1 MRLLPWLSP
10 LLVFGLVVFVH
21 ELGHFLAAKAVGIY
35 APVFALGWGRRVWG
49 IRRGET
55 DYRLALFPI
64 GGYVRMAS
72 REDESMAA
80 FEGGSTRGQL
90 ETDDPEAAPQGEPGI
105 PFDPDAMV
113 PFGPKPVPSDRWFE
127 SKPLWAKLMVMLA
140 GVTMNFLLAILV
152 VAGVRLSQGAPS
164 PTTVIGTVLPGSPA
178 AAAGLMVGDSVTAIE
193 GAPIAEWTE
202 LVATVTGKAAVPLAF
217 EVMRA
222 GARTALTITPGATV
236 DTNPRSGAVR
246 SIGRIGAASSR
257 RSVGP
262 FEAVGDGFEYT
273 RTTIVATVDVLV
285 GLLTFRVSPKQL
297 GGPIMIAQASF
308 ETAKAGGVAGVLM
321 LMALISVNIAV
332 LNLLPIPVL
341 DGGQVILAILE
352 SARGK
357 PLGERA
363 KGIIM
368 YAGVGFVLL
377 LLITTTF
384 NDLARVG
391 AQVLGHFRG

>member
-1 MRLLPWLSP
+1 MRLLPLLAP

-35 APVFALGWGRRVWG
+35 APVFALGWGRRVFG
-49 IRRGET
+49 VRRGET

-72 REDESMAA
+72 REDESMAV
-80 FEGGSTRGQL
+80 FEGGATRGAL
-90 ETDDPEAAPQGEPGI
+90 EGPADGSPKGEPGI
-105 PFDPDAMV
+105 PWDETAMV

-127 SKPLWAKLMVMLA
+127 SKPLWARLVVMLA

-152 VAGVRLSQGAPS
+152 VAGLRLANGAPN
-164 PTTVIGTVLPGSPA
+164 PRPVIGTVLPASPA
-178 AAAGLMVGDSVTAIE
+178 AAAGLLVGDSITAID
-193 GAPIAEWTE
+193 GASISEWTE
-202 LVATVTGKAAVPLAF
+202 LVAAVSAKAATPLSF
-217 EVMRA
+217 EVVRG
-222 GARTALTITPGATV
+222 GATRSLTIAPVATV
-236 DTNPRSGAVR
+236 DTNPTTGAVR

-257 RSVGP
+257 VSVGP
-262 FEAVGDGFEYT
+262 IAAVGDGLDYT
-273 RTTIVATVDVLV
+273 WTTIVSTVQVLG
-285 GLLTFRVSPKQL
+285 GLLSGNVSPKQL

-308 ETAKAGGVAGVLM
+308 ETAKVGGFAGVLM

-332 LNLLPIPVL
+332 LNLLPVPVL
-341 DGGQVILAILE
+341 DGGQVLLALLE

-363 KGIIM
+363 KGVIM
-368 YAGVGFVLL
+368 YAGVGLVLL